1 VVGYNVQSA
10 VDTQNHII
18 VAHEVSN
25 GGIDKGHLSSMAARD
40 ALDAETI
47 EVLADRGSFKSE
59 ELAACE
65 AARMETYVPKRLTS
79 NARAEGRFDHFDRG
93 MWWGFIGIA
102 ADFIHWRRYTEID
115 LADPR
120 NCLRTPSRNV
130 RLAHLRS
137 YCR

>member
-59 ELAACE
+59 ELGVRGSQDGNLCS
-65 AARMETYVPKRLTS
+65 ET
-79 NARAEGRFDHFDRG
+79 
-93 MWWGFIGIA
+93 
-102 ADFIHWRRYTEID
+102 ADIEC
-115 LADPR
+115 A
-120 NCLRTPSRNV
+120 SGGS
-130 RLAHLRS
+130 LRS
-137 YCR
+137 LRSWNVVGLHRHCCGFYPLAPLYRN